1 MEKTFF
7 RMPIDIVTA
16 LGDNW
21 DARRL
26 GPRTLCAWQSG
37 AWAPR
42 SQPPA
47 LAGGTTLADVTL
59 KENKIEKSPS
69 QGGC

>member
-47 LAGGTTLADVTL
+47 LAGGKTQPDCHT
-59 KENKIEKSPS
+59 
-69 QGGC
+69 

>member
-47 LAGGTTLADVTL
+47 LAGGKTKPDSQSHLR
-59 KENKIEKSPS
+59 ESPS
-69 QGGC
+69 QGQGAC

>member
-16 LGDNW
+16 LCDNW
-21 DARRL
+21 DARCL

-42 SQPPA
+42 GQSSA
-47 LAGGTTLADVTL
+47 LAGG
-59 KENKIEKSPS
+59 KSHT
-69 QGGC
+69 